1 MGMAAELM
9 EKNLDMVDLGEG
21 NLGNK
26 VVMRK

>member
-9 EKNLDMVDLGEG
+9 EKILDMVDLGEG